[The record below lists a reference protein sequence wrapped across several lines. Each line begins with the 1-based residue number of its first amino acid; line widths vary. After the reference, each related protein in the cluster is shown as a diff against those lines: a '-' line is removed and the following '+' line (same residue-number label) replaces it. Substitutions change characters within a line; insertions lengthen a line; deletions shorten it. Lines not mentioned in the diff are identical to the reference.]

1 MKRTTLQHG
10 FSRLLLAMCLASPA
24 SAFSQEAH
32 PIIADI
38 QSIAKSEGTI
48 AAIRKLDK
56 ELPKNESLKLELLV
70 LKAGLKI
77 RNQQTQDAI
86 DIYQK
91 LIKENPK
98 QLFLRNNLAAIYAEQ
113 GKLLDAERVML
124 AGIKQHDE
132 FATLYGNLMSIKGQ
146 QAAVAL
152 QIALDPS
159 KPRSPK
165 TQLLAIHTVNGSN
178 VSAPEYQ
185 PQLVQNTPLPKSSTP
200 PTPTPS
206 APTAAVKEAIA
217 DINIAKTAEEL
228 ALEERL
234 KVFAQDWAAA
244 WSSGD
249 ASQYLSFYSERFV
262 PESKTSFTNWASQRQ
277 QRITPDQGIQVQI
290 EDAKVLKQT
299 AQQAEIGFRQ
309 FYESKS
315 LKARSNKLLTVELH
329 NDQWKIVR
337 ERVVTR

>member
-1 MKRTTLQHG
+1 MKRTILQHP
-10 FSRLLLAMCLASPA
+10 FFRMLLALCLASPVA
-24 SAFSQEAH
+24 AFSKETHQ
-32 PIIADI
+32 IIADI
-38 QSIAKSEGTI
+38 QSIARSEG
-48 AAIRKLDK
+48 ANVAIRKLDK

-70 LKAGLKI
+70 LKAGLKV
-77 RNQQTQDAI
+77 RNQQIQDAI
-86 DIYQK
+86 EIYQK

-98 QLFLRNNLAAIYAEQ
+98 QLFLRNNLASIYADQ
-113 GKLLDAERVML
+113 GKLLDAERVIL
-124 AGIKQHDE
+124 AGIKQHEE
-132 FATLYGNLMSIKGQ
+132 FATSYGNLMSIKGQ

-152 QIALDPS
+152 QMALDPS
-159 KPRSPK
+159 KPRNPK

-178 VSAPEYQ
+178 VSAPEHQ
-185 PQLVQNTPLPKSSTP
+185 PQLAQNTPVLKPSTP
-200 PTPTPS
+200 PAPPPS
-206 APTAAVKEAIA
+206 APTAAAKEPSA
-217 DINIAKTAEEL
+217 DISLAKTAEEL

-262 PESKTSFTNWASQRQ
+262 PESKTSFTEWASQRR

-290 EDAKVLKQT
+290 EDARVLKQS

>member
-1 MKRTTLQHG
+1 
-10 FSRLLLAMCLASPA
+10 
-24 SAFSQEAH
+24 
-32 PIIADI
+32 
-38 QSIAKSEGTI
+38 
-48 AAIRKLDK
+48 
-56 ELPKNESLKLELLV
+56 
-70 LKAGLKI
+70 
-77 RNQQTQDAI
+77 
-86 DIYQK
+86 
-91 LIKENPK
+91 
-98 QLFLRNNLAAIYAEQ
+98 
-113 GKLLDAERVML
+113 
-124 AGIKQHDE
+124 
-132 FATLYGNLMSIKGQ
+132 
-146 QAAVAL
+146 
-152 QIALDPS
+152 
-159 KPRSPK
+159 
-165 TQLLAIHTVNGSN
+165 
-178 VSAPEYQ
+178 
-185 PQLVQNTPLPKSSTP
+185 
-200 PTPTPS
+200 
-206 APTAAVKEAIA
+206 VKEAIA